1 MILLSLLNY
10 KRKGERTMEIKM
22 DRSKKVG
29 IGIIALQLIASAVFL
44 VSLCVLNILAAKF
57 VAFIGVVILLLFL
70 ISAIGIYIAKNK
82 AILRKAIS
90 IVISIILFAMSY
102 LMFMMNSTMEGITAS
117 AGEVETIHVVVLTED
132 PAQTIQDAKDY
143 KFGVQYQFKGEEIR
157 ETVALI
163 NKDLDKEI
171 KTKKFDSV
179 HEQADA
185 LFDKKVGAIIYN
197 DAYTGMLEELYEGY
211 SEKVRILHSYSV
223 EIEPQEIMLE
233 EVVKEVDKSK
243 DDNTF
248 TMYIS
253 GIDVY
258 GNINRT
264 SRSDVNILAVV
275 NKETHQILLVTT
287 PRDYYVPIPGISGGE
302 RDKLTHA
309 GIYGVRASMATLAD
323 LYDVNI
329 DYYTRVNFTSVIN
342 IIDALGGIT
351 VHSDYAF
358 SNSVVNIKKG
368 SNTLNGEQALAFSR
382 ERYNLPGGDFQ
393 RGKNQQEVIKG
404 IIDKAISPAI
414 LSGAGDI
421 IKTVSNNI
429 DTNMDMKEIQEL
441 LKDQLASRKPWE
453 VKTMAAVGHGDS
465 QQCYSSPG
473 YNLYVAW
480 PDGESVE
487 KISKAIDKVENDK
500 MLDGSDMIE

>member
-1 MILLSLLNY
+1 MGNVFN
-10 KRKGERTMEIKM
+10 
-22 DRSKKVG
+22 RSKKVG
-29 IGIIALQLIASAVFL
+29 LGIIVLQLIASATFL
-44 VSLCVLNILAAKF
+44 VSLCMLNVLDVKF
-57 VAFIGVVILLLFL
+57 VAFIGTVVFLVFFILAL
-70 ISAIGIYIAKNK
+70 AIYLAKNR
-82 AILRKAIS
+82 AILRKATS
-90 IVISIILFAMSY
+90 IVVSIILFAMSF
-102 LMFMMNSTMEGITAS
+102 LMFTMNSAVDEIVKP
-117 AGEVETIHVVVLTED
+117 AGRVETMHVVVLKDD

-143 KFGVQYQFKGEEIR
+143 KFGVQYQFKGEEVR
-157 ETVALI
+157 ETVKLI
-163 NKDLDKEI
+163 NEELDKEI
-171 KTKKFDSV
+171 KTKKYESV
-179 HEQADA
+179 HAQAEA
-185 LFDKKVGAIIYN
+185 LFKKKAGAIIYN

-211 SEKVRILHSYSV
+211 SEKVRILYSYEV
-223 EIEPQEIMLE
+223 AIEAKEIVLN
-233 EVVKEVDKSK
+233 EVVKEEKK
-243 DDNTF
+243 DRYDDTF
-248 TMYIS
+248 TMFIS

-287 PRDYYVPIPGISGGE
+287 PRDYYVKIPGISGDQ

-309 GIYGVRASMATLAD
+309 GIYGVNASMATLSE

-342 IIDALGGIT
+342 IIDALGGVT

-368 SNTLNGEQALAFSR
+368 DNYLNGEQALAFSR

-404 IIDKAISPAI
+404 VLEKAISPKM
-414 LSGAGDI
+414 LSSAGDI
-421 IKTVSNNI
+421 LKIVSYNI
-429 DTNMDMKEIQEL
+429 DSNLDMKEVKDII
-441 LKDQLASRKPWE
+441 KDQIKSNEPWE

-465 QQCYSSPG
+465 QKCYSSPG

-480 PDGESVE
+480 PDADSIEQ
-487 KISKAIDKVENDK
+487 ISKAIDKVENNQ
-500 MLDGSDMIE
+500 MLDGSDTVQ